1 MIKLK
6 NLILEKTTK
15 RGFEAIKQITG
26 GKPYDFGN
34 MVDSTWL
41 SHHDTGII
49 FGGKSRG
56 SYKGGATGAQI
67 FSTGS
72 NKYTVEIVKGVP
84 PKPKIIKKIKNVE
97 GDMLYSTLKQYLG
110 I

>member
-41 SHHDTGII
+41 SHHDTGIV

-67 FSTGS
+67 FSQGG
-72 NKYTVEIVKGVP
+72 NKWKVEIIKGVP
-84 PKPKIIKKIKNVE
+84 PKPRILKKIDNVS
-97 GDMLYSTLKQYLG
+97 GNKLHSILKKHLG

>member
-6 NLILEKTTK
+6 DLLLEKTTK

-26 GKPYDFGN
+26 GKSSEFGN
-34 MVDSTWL
+34 MTDATWM
-41 SHHDTGII
+41 SHHDTGIV

-56 SYKGGATGAQI
+56 SYKGGVTGAQI
-67 FSTGS
+67 FSQGG
-72 NKYTVEIVKGVP
+72 NKWKVEIIKGVP
-84 PKPKIIKKIKNVE
+84 PKPKILKTIDNVPGNKLYTILKKH
-97 GDMLYSTLKQYLG
+97 LG